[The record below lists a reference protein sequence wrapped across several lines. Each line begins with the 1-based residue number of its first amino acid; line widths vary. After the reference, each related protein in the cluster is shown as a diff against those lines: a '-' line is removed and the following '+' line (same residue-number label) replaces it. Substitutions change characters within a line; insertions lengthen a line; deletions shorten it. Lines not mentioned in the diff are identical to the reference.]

1 MIISVRPIYSVFAK
15 ALKIQLLF
23 TVQGGFLS
31 MASVT
36 MRELLEAGVHFGH
49 QTRRWNPKM
58 DRFLYGARNGIHII
72 DLGKTVKALD
82 AALEAVRE
90 TAASGEQI
98 LFVGT
103 KRQAKAIVETEAARC
118 AMPYI
123 TTRWL
128 GGTLTNF
135 STIQE
140 RINKFIELSQ
150 EIEQINLEIES
161 AAKVPDEADEE
172 STQALQNSGVSL
184 TKREQ
189 LEKQKNFEKMERFYA
204 GMRNMSRTPGMVFI
218 VDPTLDEIAVKE
230 ANRSGIKVVALCDSN
245 SNPDMIDFPIP
256 SNDDALRSI
265 RLIVSSVTDAII
277 EGVAVGEIEQQY
289 DEDLAFSDGEAP
301 EETIPAN

>member
-1 MIISVRPIYSVFAK
+1 
-15 ALKIQLLF
+15 
-23 TVQGGFLS
+23 

-36 MRELLEAGVHFGH
+36 MRDLLEAGVHFGH

-72 DLGKTVKALD
+72 DLGKTVKALE
-82 AALEAVRE
+82 AALDAVRE

-103 KRQAKAIVETEAARC
+103 KRQAKAIVETEATRC

-140 RINKFIELSQ
+140 RINKFIDLSA
-150 EIEQINLEIES
+150 EIEQMNLEIQS
-161 AAKVPDEADEE
+161 AEAASVELDEE
-172 STQALQNSGVSL
+172 STQTVQISDSSMS
-184 TKREQ
+184 KREQ
-189 LEKQKNFEKMERFYA
+189 LERQKKFEKMERFYA

-256 SNDDALRSI
+256 SNDDALRAI
-265 RLIVSSVTDAII
+265 RLIASSVTDAII
-277 EGVAVGEIEQQY
+277 EGIAVGEIEQQY
-289 DEDLAFSDGEAP
+289 DEDLAFTDGEAP
-301 EETIPAN
+301 EATASAS

>member
-1 MIISVRPIYSVFAK
+1 MIISFRPIYNVFAK

-23 TVQGGFLS
+23 MVQRGFLS

-36 MRELLEAGVHFGH
+36 MRDLLEAGVHFGH

-72 DLGKTVKALD
+72 DLGKTVKALE
-82 AALEAVRE
+82 AALDAVRE

-103 KRQAKAIVETEAARC
+103 KRQAKAIVETEATRC

-140 RINKFIELSQ
+140 RINKFIDLSA
-150 EIEQINLEIES
+150 EIEQMNLEIQS
-161 AAKVPDEADEE
+161 AEAASVELDEE
-172 STQALQNSGVSL
+172 STQTVQISDSSMS
-184 TKREQ
+184 KREQ
-189 LEKQKNFEKMERFYA
+189 LERQKKFEKMERFYA

-256 SNDDALRSI
+256 SNDDALRAI
-265 RLIVSSVTDAII
+265 RLIASSVTDAII
-277 EGVAVGEIEQQY
+277 EGIAVGEIEQQY
-289 DEDLAFSDGEAP
+289 DEDLAFTDGEAP
-301 EETIPAN
+301 EATASAS

>member
-1 MIISVRPIYSVFAK
+1 
-15 ALKIQLLF
+15 
-23 TVQGGFLS
+23 
-31 MASVT
+31 
-36 MRELLEAGVHFGH
+36 
-49 QTRRWNPKM
+49 
-58 DRFLYGARNGIHII
+58 
-72 DLGKTVKALD
+72 LGKTVKALE
-82 AALEAVRE
+82 AALDAVRE

-140 RINKFIELSQ
+140 RINKFIDLSA
-150 EIEQINLEIES
+150 EIEQMNLEIGDTEEVPSESDQETKPTTQNS
-161 AAKVPDEADEE
+161 AA
-172 STQALQNSGVSL
+172 SL

-189 LEKQKNFEKMERFYA
+189 LERQKNFEKMERFYA
-204 GMRNMSRTPGMVFI
+204 GMQNMSRTPGMVFI
-218 VDPTLDEIAVKE
+218 IDPTLDEIAVKE

-256 SNDDALRSI
+256 SNDDALRAI
-265 RLIVSSVTDAII
+265 RLIASSVTDAII

-289 DEDLAFSDGEAP
+289 DEDLAFTDGEVP
-301 EETIPAN
+301 EATVSAT

>member
-1 MIISVRPIYSVFAK
+1 MIISVRPVYSVFAK

-23 TVQGGFLS
+23 MVQRGFLL

-72 DLGKTVKALD
+72 DLGKTVTALE

-140 RINKFIELSQ
+140 RINRFIDLSQ
-150 EIEQINLEIES
+150 EIEQMNLEIEN
-161 AAKVPDEADEE
+161 AAEMPGEADEE
-172 STQALQNSGVSL
+172 STQAPQNSGVSL

-189 LEKQKNFEKMERFYA
+189 LERQKNFEKMERFYA

-256 SNDDALRSI
+256 SNDDALRAI
-265 RLIVSSVTDAII
+265 RLIASSVTDAII

-289 DEDLAFSDGEAP
+289 DEDLAFSDVEAP
-301 EETIPAN
+301 EESYTG

>member
-1 MIISVRPIYSVFAK
+1 MIILARPIYSVFAK

-23 TVQGGFLS
+23 MVQRGFLL

-72 DLGKTVKALD
+72 DLGKTVKALE

-140 RINKFIELSQ
+140 RINKFIDLSQ
-150 EIEQINLEIES
+150 EIEQMNLEIEN
-161 AAKVPDEADEE
+161 AAEVLGKADEE
-172 STQALQNSGVSL
+172 SAQAAENSGVSL

-189 LEKQKNFEKMERFYA
+189 LERQKNFEKMERFYA

-218 VDPTLDEIAVKE
+218 IDPTLDEIAVKE

-256 SNDDALRSI
+256 SNDDALRAI
-265 RLIVSSVTDAII
+265 RLIASSVTDAII

-289 DEDLAFSDGEAP
+289 DEDLAFSDGETP
-301 EETIPAN
+301 EEAIPAS

>member
-1 MIISVRPIYSVFAK
+1 VIISVRPIYNVFAK

-23 TVQGGFLS
+23 MVQRGFLS

-36 MRELLEAGVHFGH
+36 MRDLLEAGVHFGH

-72 DLGKTVKALD
+72 DLGKTVKALE
-82 AALEAVRE
+82 AALDAVRE

-140 RINKFIELSQ
+140 RINKFIDLSA
-150 EIEQINLEIES
+150 EIEQMNLEIGDTEEVPSESDQETKPTTQNS
-161 AAKVPDEADEE
+161 AA
-172 STQALQNSGVSL
+172 SL

-189 LEKQKNFEKMERFYA
+189 LERQKNFEKMERFYA
-204 GMRNMSRTPGMVFI
+204 GMQNMSRTPGMVFI
-218 VDPTLDEIAVKE
+218 IDPTLDEIAVKE

-256 SNDDALRSI
+256 SNDDALRAI
-265 RLIVSSVTDAII
+265 RLIASSVTDAII

-289 DEDLAFSDGEAP
+289 DEDLAFTDGEVP
-301 EETIPAN
+301 EATVSAT

>member
-1 MIISVRPIYSVFAK
+1 VIILTRPIYSVFAK

>member
-1 MIISVRPIYSVFAK
+1 M
-15 ALKIQLLF
+15 L
-23 TVQGGFLS
+23 

-72 DLGKTVKALD
+72 DLGKTVKALE

-140 RINKFIELSQ
+140 RINKFIDLSQ
-150 EIEQINLEIES
+150 EIEQMNLEIEN
-161 AAKVPDEADEE
+161 AAEVLGKADEE
-172 STQALQNSGVSL
+172 SAQAAENSGVSL

-189 LEKQKNFEKMERFYA
+189 LERQKNFEKMERFYA

-218 VDPTLDEIAVKE
+218 IDPTLDEIAVKE

-256 SNDDALRSI
+256 SNDDALRAI
-265 RLIVSSVTDAII
+265 RLIASSVTDAII

-289 DEDLAFSDGEAP
+289 DEDLAFSDGETP
-301 EETIPAN
+301 EEAIPAS

>member
-1 MIISVRPIYSVFAK
+1 VIIPFRPIYNVFAK

-23 TVQGGFLS
+23 MVQRGFLS

-36 MRELLEAGVHFGH
+36 MRDLLEAGVHFGH

-72 DLGKTVKALD
+72 DLGKTVKALE
-82 AALEAVRE
+82 AALDAVRE

-103 KRQAKAIVETEAARC
+103 KRQAKAIVETEATRC
-118 AMPYI
+118 AMPFI

-140 RINKFIELSQ
+140 RINKFIDLSA
-150 EIEQINLEIES
+150 EIEQMNLEIES
-161 AAKVPDEADEE
+161 AEVASVEVDGE
-172 STQALQNSGVSL
+172 STQTVQNSGPSM

-189 LEKQKNFEKMERFYA
+189 LERQKRFEKMERFYA

-256 SNDDALRSI
+256 SNDDALRAI
-265 RLIVSSVTDAII
+265 RLIASSVTDAII

-289 DEDLAFSDGEAP
+289 DEDLAFTDGEAA
-301 EETIPAN
+301 EATASAS

>member
-1 MIISVRPIYSVFAK
+1 
-15 ALKIQLLF
+15 
-23 TVQGGFLS
+23 

-36 MRELLEAGVHFGH
+36 MRELLDAGVHFGH

-58 DRFLYGARNGIHII
+58 NRFLYGARNGIHII
-72 DLGKTVKALD
+72 DLGKTVKALE

-140 RINKFIELSQ
+140 RINKFIDLSQ
-150 EIEQINLEIES
+150 EIEQMNLEIEN
-161 AAKVPDEADEE
+161 ATEVPGEAGEE
-172 STQALQNSGVSL
+172 STQAAQNSGASL

-256 SNDDALRSI
+256 SNDDALRAI
-265 RLIVSSVTDAII
+265 RLIASSVTDAII

-289 DEDLAFSDGEAP
+289 DEDLAFSDGETP
-301 EETIPAN
+301 EETIPAS

>member
-1 MIISVRPIYSVFAK
+1 
-15 ALKIQLLF
+15 
-23 TVQGGFLS
+23 

-189 LEKQKNFEKMERFYA
+189 LEKQKNFEKMKSGDFILNDNNVRTFVEE
-204 GMRNMSRTPGMVFI
+204 MRKLI
-218 VDPTLDEIAVKE
+218 
-230 ANRSGIKVVALCDSN
+230 NRKVGFDVAHNLVED
-245 SNPDMIDFPIP
+245 NP
-256 SNDDALRSI
+256 
-265 RLIVSSVTDAII
+265 
-277 EGVAVGEIEQQY
+277 
-289 DEDLAFSDGEAP
+289 
-301 EETIPAN
+301 

>member
-1 MIISVRPIYSVFAK
+1 MIIPVRPIYNVFAK

-23 TVQGGFLS
+23 MVQRGFLS

-36 MRELLEAGVHFGH
+36 MRDLLEAGVHFGH

-72 DLGKTVKALD
+72 DLGKTVKALE
-82 AALEAVRE
+82 AALDAVRE

-103 KRQAKAIVETEAARC
+103 KRQAKAIVETEATRC

-140 RINKFIELSQ
+140 RINKFIDLSA
-150 EIEQINLEIES
+150 EIEQMNLEIQS
-161 AAKVPDEADEE
+161 AEAVSVELDEE
-172 STQALQNSGVSL
+172 STQTVQNSGSSMS
-184 TKREQ
+184 KREQ
-189 LEKQKNFEKMERFYA
+189 LERQKKFEKMERFYA

-256 SNDDALRSI
+256 SNDDALRAI
-265 RLIVSSVTDAII
+265 RLIASSVTDAII
-277 EGVAVGEIEQQY
+277 EGIAVGEIEQQY
-289 DEDLAFSDGEAP
+289 DEDLAFTDGEAP
-301 EETIPAN
+301 EATASAS

>member
-1 MIISVRPIYSVFAK
+1 MIISIRPIYNVFAK

-23 TVQGGFLS
+23 MVQRGFLS

-36 MRELLEAGVHFGH
+36 MRDLLEAGVHFGH

-72 DLGKTVKALD
+72 DLGKTVKALE
-82 AALEAVRE
+82 AALNAVRE

-140 RINKFIELSQ
+140 RINKFIDLSA
-150 EIEQINLEIES
+150 EIEQMNLEIGDVEEVPAETDGEATQTPQNS
-161 AAKVPDEADEE
+161 AA
-172 STQALQNSGVSL
+172 SL

-189 LEKQKNFEKMERFYA
+189 LERQKNFEKMERFYA

-218 VDPTLDEIAVKE
+218 IDPTLDEIAVKE

-256 SNDDALRSI
+256 SNDDALRAI
-265 RLIVSSVTDAII
+265 RLIASSVTDAII
-277 EGVAVGEIEQQY
+277 EGVAVGEVEQQY
-289 DEDLAFSDGEAP
+289 DEDSAFTDEEVPEA
-301 EETIPAN
+301 TVSAS

>member
-1 MIISVRPIYSVFAK
+1 M
-15 ALKIQLLF
+15 
-23 TVQGGFLS
+23 S

-36 MRELLEAGVHFGH
+36 MRDLLEAGVHFGH

-72 DLGKTVKALD
+72 DLGKTVKALE
-82 AALEAVRE
+82 AALNAVRE

-118 AMPYI
+118 GMPYI

-140 RINKFIELSQ
+140 RINKFIDLSA
-150 EIEQINLEIES
+150 EIEQMNLEIGDVEEVPAETDGEATQTPQNS
-161 AAKVPDEADEE
+161 AA
-172 STQALQNSGVSL
+172 SL

-189 LEKQKNFEKMERFYA
+189 LERQKNFEKMERFYA

-218 VDPTLDEIAVKE
+218 IDPTLDEIAVKE

-256 SNDDALRSI
+256 SNDDALRAI
-265 RLIVSSVTDAII
+265 RLIASSVTDAII
-277 EGVAVGEIEQQY
+277 EGVAVGEVEQQY
-289 DEDLAFSDGEAP
+289 DEDSAFTDEEVPEA
-301 EETIPAN
+301 TVSAS

>member
-1 MIISVRPIYSVFAK
+1 VIILARPIYSVFAK

-23 TVQGGFLS
+23 MVQRGFLL

-72 DLGKTVKALD
+72 DLGKTVKALE

-140 RINKFIELSQ
+140 RINKFIDLSQ
-150 EIEQINLEIES
+150 EIEQMNLEIEN
-161 AAKVPDEADEE
+161 AAEVLGKADEE
-172 STQALQNSGVSL
+172 SAQAAENSGVSL

-189 LEKQKNFEKMERFYA
+189 LERQKNFEKMERFYA

-218 VDPTLDEIAVKE
+218 IDPTLDEIAVKE

-256 SNDDALRSI
+256 SNDDALRAI
-265 RLIVSSVTDAII
+265 RLIASSVTDAII

-289 DEDLAFSDGEAP
+289 DEDLAFSDGETP
-301 EETIPAN
+301 EEAIPAS

>member
-1 MIISVRPIYSVFAK
+1 
-15 ALKIQLLF
+15 
-23 TVQGGFLS
+23 

-72 DLGKTVKALD
+72 DLGKTVKALE

-140 RINKFIELSQ
+140 RINKFIDLSQ
-150 EIEQINLEIES
+150 EIEQMNLEIEN
-161 AAKVPDEADEE
+161 AAEVLGKADEE
-172 STQALQNSGVSL
+172 SAQAAENSGVSL

-189 LEKQKNFEKMERFYA
+189 LERQKNFEKMERFYA

-218 VDPTLDEIAVKE
+218 IDPTLDEIAVKE

-256 SNDDALRSI
+256 SNDDALRAI
-265 RLIVSSVTDAII
+265 RLIASSVTDAII

-289 DEDLAFSDGEAP
+289 DEDSAFSDVEAP
-301 EETIPAN
+301 EESYTAS

>member
-1 MIISVRPIYSVFAK
+1 VIIPVRPIYNVFAK

-23 TVQGGFLS
+23 MVQRGFLS

-36 MRELLEAGVHFGH
+36 MRDLLEAGVHFGH

-82 AALEAVRE
+82 AALDAVRE

-103 KRQAKAIVETEAARC
+103 KRQAKAIVETEATRC

-140 RINKFIELSQ
+140 RINKFIDLSA
-150 EIEQINLEIES
+150 EIEQMNLEIQS
-161 AAKVPDEADEE
+161 AEAASVELDEE
-172 STQALQNSGVSL
+172 STQTVQISGSSMS
-184 TKREQ
+184 KREQ
-189 LEKQKNFEKMERFYA
+189 LGRQKKFEKMERFYA

-256 SNDDALRSI
+256 SNDDALRAI
-265 RLIVSSVTDAII
+265 RLIASSVTDAII
-277 EGVAVGEIEQQY
+277 EGIAVGEIEQQY
-289 DEDLAFSDGEAP
+289 DEDLAFTDGEAP
-301 EETIPAN
+301 EATASAS

>member
-1 MIISVRPIYSVFAK
+1 MIIPVRPIYNVFAK

-23 TVQGGFLS
+23 MVQRGFLS

-36 MRELLEAGVHFGH
+36 MRDLLEAGVHFGH

-82 AALEAVRE
+82 AALDAVRE

-103 KRQAKAIVETEAARC
+103 KRQAKAIVETEATRC

-140 RINKFIELSQ
+140 RINKFIDLSA
-150 EIEQINLEIES
+150 EIEQMNLEIQS
-161 AAKVPDEADEE
+161 AEAVSVELDEE
-172 STQALQNSGVSL
+172 STQTVQNSGSSMS
-184 TKREQ
+184 KREQ
-189 LEKQKNFEKMERFYA
+189 LERQKKFEKMERFYA

-256 SNDDALRSI
+256 SNDDALRAI
-265 RLIVSSVTDAII
+265 RLIASSVTDAII
-277 EGVAVGEIEQQY
+277 EGIAVGEIEQQY
-289 DEDLAFSDGEAP
+289 DEDLAFTDGEAP
-301 EETIPAN
+301 EATAAAS

>member
-1 MIISVRPIYSVFAK
+1 
-15 ALKIQLLF
+15 
-23 TVQGGFLS
+23 

-36 MRELLEAGVHFGH
+36 MRDLLEAGVHFGH

-72 DLGKTVKALD
+72 DLGKTVKALE
-82 AALEAVRE
+82 AALNAVRE

-118 AMPYI
+118 GMPYI

-140 RINKFIELSQ
+140 RINKFIDLSA
-150 EIEQINLEIES
+150 EIEQMNLEIGDVEEVPAETDGEATQTPQNS
-161 AAKVPDEADEE
+161 AA
-172 STQALQNSGVSL
+172 SL

-189 LEKQKNFEKMERFYA
+189 LERQKNFEKMERFYA

-218 VDPTLDEIAVKE
+218 IDPTLDEIAVKE

-256 SNDDALRSI
+256 SNDDALRAI
-265 RLIVSSVTDAII
+265 RLIASSVTDAII
-277 EGVAVGEIEQQY
+277 EGVAVGEVEQQY
-289 DEDLAFSDGEAP
+289 DEDSAFTDEEVPEA
-301 EETIPAN
+301 TVSAS

>member
-1 MIISVRPIYSVFAK
+1 
-15 ALKIQLLF
+15 
-23 TVQGGFLS
+23 
-31 MASVT
+31 
-36 MRELLEAGVHFGH
+36 MRDLLEAGVHFGH

-72 DLGKTVKALD
+72 DLGKTVKALE
-82 AALEAVRE
+82 AALAAVRE

-140 RINKFIELSQ
+140 RINKFIDLSA
-150 EIEQINLEIES
+150 EIEQMNLEIGDVEEVPAETDGEATQTPQNS
-161 AAKVPDEADEE
+161 AA
-172 STQALQNSGVSL
+172 SL

-189 LEKQKNFEKMERFYA
+189 LERQKNFEKMERFYA

-218 VDPTLDEIAVKE
+218 IDPTLDEIAVKE

-256 SNDDALRSI
+256 SNDDALRAI
-265 RLIVSSVTDAII
+265 RLIASSVTDAII
-277 EGVAVGEIEQQY
+277 EGVAVGEVEQQY
-289 DEDLAFSDGEAP
+289 DEDSAFTDEEVPEA
-301 EETIPAN
+301 TVSAS